1 MNQKLKWLFYKLVM
15 HNFLYF
21 FIQLLANAVYF
32 RVFKKAT
39 FTAGG
44 IWLNFLITI
53 NGYAL

>member
-1 MNQKLKWLFYKLVM
+1 MNQKVKWLFYKLVM

-21 FIQLLANAVYF
+21 FIQLIANAVYF
-32 RVFKKAT
+32 IVFKKAI

-44 IWLNFLITI
+44 IWLNFLITK